1 MKYFDVI
8 IQNEPTNEPIKLKIK
23 VGMRDFSEV
32 KLYIPKVDGKPT
44 VLPNHRWY
52 VYFYFKNKIGKRQKV
67 KYSCKINTYKTVAD
81 RKQAARVWIDFYTLI
96 LNQGF
101 NPFNKAKAILQT
113 FDKIELE
120 AKELLEQQQ
129 PQENTFDEIT
139 YTVRTSLEYAYNN
152 KLGSWKD
159 NTASD
164 YKTRLGVF
172 MEWVSLNS
180 LEEKNIAQLKEVH
193 IIAFMNWLIKPKP
206 EGRGVGG
213 TSQDNYKRCL
223 SGLFGKLVK
232 DKIIPKNIVAEIE
245 TKKDDPIKNTPFTGY
260 EVKDIRD
267 YLLVHDVQLYN
278 FIKFVIYTFLRPV
291 EIIRLTAGDINLRE
305 KYLMVETKT
314 KRKAIKKLVGP
325 VLAFLEEIEIN
336 KLPEKSHIFTNTDK
350 VEVWTAKEKTK
361 VDHFGHRFAKVKKH
375 FKFNQDYGIYSFR
388 HTAAIDLFYS
398 FMKQG
403 STEHEAILKLMPITG
418 HATETALRNYL
429 RDVGG
434 MLPKDY
440 GADYTLEF

>member
-1 MKYFDVI
+1 MKHFDI
-8 IQNEPTNEPIKLKIK
+8 FIQNEPTNEPVKIKIK

-32 KLYIPKVDGKPT
+32 KLYIPKVNGKPS
-44 VLPNHRWY
+44 VLPGKRWY
-52 VYFYFKNKIGKRQKV
+52 VYFYFRNPVTNKLDFKFKD
-67 KYSCKINTYKTVAD
+67 YCKINGYKTVAD
-81 RKQAARVWIDFYTLI
+81 RKQAGQVWVDSYTVL

-101 NPFNKAKAILQT
+101 NPFDIPEVVVKTI
-113 FDKIELE
+113 DKVEE
-120 AKELLEQQQ
+120 KVKRQKRTDK
-129 PQENTFDEIT
+129 TFDEIT
-139 YTVRTSLEYAYNN
+139 YTVRTALDYAYNN
-152 KLGSWKD
+152 KLGSWKET
-159 NTASD
+159 TASD

-172 MEWVSLNS
+172 MEWLVLHSLDKKEVS
-180 LEEKNIAQLKEVH
+180 ELKEVH

-206 EGRGVGG
+206 HGRGVGG

-223 SGLFGKLVK
+223 SGLIGKLVT
-232 DKIIPKNIVAEIE
+232 DKIISKNIVADIE

-260 EVKDIRD
+260 EVKAIRD
-267 YLLVHDVQLYN
+267 YLLVHDIQLYH
-278 FIKFVIYTFLRPV
+278 FIQFVIYTFLRPR
-291 EIIRLTAGDINLRE
+291 EIIRLTMGDINLRE
-305 KYLMVETKT
+305 KYLQVETKT
-314 KRKAIKKLVGP
+314 KRKQTKKLVGP
-325 VLAFLEEIEIN
+325 IIDFFEKIDVN
-336 KLPEKSHIFTNTDK
+336 SLPEKANLFTKNG
-350 VEVWTAKEKTK
+350 VIEVWDAKEKTK
-361 VDHFGHRFAKVKKH
+361 VDYYGHRFEKVKTILG
-375 FKFNQDYGIYSFR
+375 FNKSYGIYSFR